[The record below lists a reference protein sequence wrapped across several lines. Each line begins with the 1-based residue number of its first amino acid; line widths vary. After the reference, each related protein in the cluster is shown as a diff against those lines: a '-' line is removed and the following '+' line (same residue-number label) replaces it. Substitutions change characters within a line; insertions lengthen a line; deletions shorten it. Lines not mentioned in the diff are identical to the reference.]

1 MSRRKLKG
9 ERELLADIN
18 KRFSIFCGDQE
29 CETCVL
35 FKKSTVDC
43 KYDCKYDCKCDCRI
57 EYIRYLYNLYFEEE

>member
-29 CETCVL
+29 CEVCVL

-43 KYDCKYDCKCDCRI
+43 KYGCRV